1 MASAGVK
8 EIRRLKEEE
17 QTLSGSQSVPSL
29 GVVSEGEDV
38 TYSAPPGEK
47 VIKGGSQ
54 SIAQKLYTESERDLL
69 GSFDEAAAAAPPQGG
84 GDVVADAELALGA
97 RTPRPYE
104 GLPPESART

>member
-38 TYSAPPGEK
+38 TYSAEVRFLSLRGWAPARGE
-47 VIKGGSQ
+47 GG
-54 SIAQKLYTESERDLL
+54 
-69 GSFDEAAAAAPPQGG
+69 
-84 GDVVADAELALGA
+84 
-97 RTPRPYE
+97 
-104 GLPPESART
+104 